1 MTKTGLLGQTQ
12 AAQTKT
18 GPQNRSSQS
27 HIRSPPGDD
36 RCQYKRILFW
46 VRIKNTSV
54 YEQLPSTLN
63 GRDWTVCWSYDWT
76 FVWHPFAIDVFHH
89 DIATSKLALAFLLL
103 VRFICQVDLHEILVF
118 VFEISLMCVSMRLT
132 KRYLWQQ
139 QESKALNCRG
149 RLNDVPNS

>member
-1 MTKTGLLGQTQ
+1 
-12 AAQTKT
+12 
-18 GPQNRSSQS
+18 
-27 HIRSPPGDD
+27 
-36 RCQYKRILFW
+36 
-46 VRIKNTSV
+46 
-54 YEQLPSTLN
+54 
-63 GRDWTVCWSYDWT
+63 
-76 FVWHPFAIDVFHH
+76 
-89 DIATSKLALAFLLL
+89 LAFLLL